1 MYVVNMASGSHGVRN
16 IAIILGVVVV
26 AAVLIAVFVLPASPH
41 FGFVSEQ
48 QTNKITHQNFTSS
61 QSSSSSIS
69 NSTSGEKK
77 AESVEYYAGT
87 QSVTISVVEY
97 NSPSMSAKAYGNFT
111 QLLGTSLSY
120 SLIGV
125 SLHNSTYRSFMIAYG
140 YVNVSL
146 LNYNIFFAAGLDGS
160 YLFLIYG
167 FLTSGNYTEVSA
179 LADAQASAML

>member
-1 MYVVNMASGSHGVRN
+1 MASGKHVVRN
-16 IAIILGVVVV
+16 MAIILGVVVV
-26 AAVLIAVFVLPASPH
+26 AAILIAVFVLPASPH

-48 QTNKITHQNFTSS
+48 QTNNLTHQNFTSS
-61 QSSSSSIS
+61 QSSTSSIS

-97 NSPSMSAKAYGNFT
+97 NSPTMSAKAYGNFT

-125 SLHNSTYRSFMIAYG
+125 SLHNSM
-140 YVNVSL
+140 
-146 LNYNIFFAAGLDGS
+146 
-160 YLFLIYG
+160 
-167 FLTSGNYTEVSA
+167 LTSYIYLINIYLQVVCN
-179 LADAQASAML
+179 